1 MRKDSPYYLPS
12 INVLQGASLFH
23 GVDAQMME
31 EILGHFTP
39 MTLPKKSIVHS
50 WKTKESFFVIIS
62 GRVKISRIN
71 PETGRE

>member
-31 EILGHFTP
+31 F
-39 MTLPKKSIVHS
+39 
-50 WKTKESFFVIIS
+50 
-62 GRVKISRIN
+62 
-71 PETGRE
+71 